1 MLASLIAAFA
11 SGETMR
17 SLRQARKAAL
27 AYALAGVAVLCGLGF
42 LIAAAYIW
50 AAHRYGDIEAAL
62 GFGAGF
68 FLLAGIVLLVHKLA
82 ARSRKRAASRLR
94 TSELTTITTAAALA
108 ALPVL
113 MRSKGGLGAMLVP
126 VAAIVAYAI
135 YRENRPSGGD
145 DPED

>member
-17 SLRQARKAAL
+17 SLRQARKAAI

-50 AAHRYGDIEAAL
+50 ASRRYGDIEAAL

-68 FLLAGIVLLVHKLA
+68 LLLAGIVLLVHKLA
-82 ARSRKRAASRLR
+82 ARSRKRAAARLR
-94 TSELTTITTAAALA
+94 SSEFATITTAATLA

-113 MRSKGGLGAMLVP
+113 LRSKGGLGAMLVP
-126 VAAIVAYAI
+126 VAAILAYAI
-135 YRENRPSGGD
+135 YRENRPSGTDG
-145 DPED
+145 PED

>member
-17 SLRQARKAAL
+17 SLRQARKAAM

-50 AAHRYGDIEAAL
+50 AARRYGAIEAAL

-68 FLLAGIVLLVHKLA
+68 LLLACIVLLVHKLA
-82 ARSRKRAASRLR
+82 ASSRKRAAARLR
-94 TSELTTITTAAALA
+94 TSELTTITTAATLA

-113 MRSKGGLGAMLVP
+113 LRSKGGVGALLVP
-126 VAAIVAYAI
+126 VAAILAYAV
-135 YRENRPSGGD
+135 YRENRPSGSD
-145 DPED
+145 EPED

>member
-17 SLRQARKAAL
+17 SLRQARKAAI

-50 AAHRYGDIEAAL
+50 AARRYGDIEAAL

-68 FLLAGIVLLVHKLA
+68 LLLAGLVLLAHKLA
-82 ARSRKRAASRLR
+82 TRSRKRDAAKMRS
-94 TSELTTITTAAALA
+94 SEITTIATAATLA

-113 MRSKGGLGAMLVP
+113 LRSKSGLGALLTP
-126 VAAIVAYAI
+126 VAAILAYAI
-135 YRENRPSGGD
+135 YRENTRPDKD
-145 DPED
+145 DSPD